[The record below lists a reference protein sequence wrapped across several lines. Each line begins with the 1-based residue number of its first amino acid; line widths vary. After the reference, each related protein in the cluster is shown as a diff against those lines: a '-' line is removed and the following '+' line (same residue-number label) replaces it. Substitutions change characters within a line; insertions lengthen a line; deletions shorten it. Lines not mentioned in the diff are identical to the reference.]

1 MCADLLREVLGRAL
15 GGREPAKTLLL
26 SSRFGG
32 ASARSRVGAYGDSKT
47 RGTRRTQRAG
57 KNKGPV
63 FWSGKNR
70 GRGVLVF
77 SLGKPD
83 PDPELLLLVEVA
95 KTGS

>member
-1 MCADLLREVLGRAL
+1 M
-15 GGREPAKTLLL
+15 
-26 SSRFGG
+26 
-32 ASARSRVGAYGDSKT
+32 VGDDQT
-47 RGTRRTQRAG
+47 P
-57 KNKGPV
+57 KGPV

>member
-1 MCADLLREVLGRAL
+1 MLRDVTAGE
-15 GGREPAKTLLL
+15 
-26 SSRFGG
+26 
-32 ASARSRVGAYGDSKT
+32 RSPGSECMVGDDQT
-47 RGTRRTQRAG
+47 P
-57 KNKGPV
+57 KGPV

-95 KTGS
+95 KRPELPGYQERSEHEGLERVPRTFRTPLICE